1 MILAGGATHLP
12 IVSEVVKE
20 LFPGAQ
26 IYDQIN
32 KDHVVITGAGILAAD
47 ITRKKEGKKPM
58 LLINVTPMSIGMEV
72 NDGEM
77 FVLIPRDTS
86 IPTMK
91 KHTFTTTED
100 NQEAIIVR
108 IYEG

>member
-1 MILAGGATHLP
+1 MP
-12 IVSEVVKE
+12 IITDLIKE
-20 LFPGAQ
+20 LFPNAQ
-26 IYDQIN
+26 LYDQIN
-32 KDHVVITGAGILAAD
+32 KDHVVITGAGMLATD
-47 ITRKKEGKKPM
+47 ITEKKEGKKPM

-100 NQEAIIVR
+100 NQDAIIVR